1 MKAVLVMY
9 DTLRRD
15 MLGPYGC
22 SWTMTPNFDRLAKRS
37 VVFDQSWVGS
47 MPCMPARRELQSGR
61 PNFYHRSWGP
71 MEPFDDSF
79 PEILRNNGIYTHLV
93 SDHQHYWE
101 DGGCTYHNRYSSWQ
115 AVRGQEGD
123 RWHADLGVAYDRK
136 TVFEARRDMKEPS
149 AHMFHDAVNRTVMDS
164 EERTCQSITFRE
176 GLSFIERNHERDG
189 WFLQIETFD
198 PQRRCIRIRSSE
210 MPSTTST
217 GRRTQK
223 PARTKRPSGM

>member
-1 MKAVLVMY
+1 MKCVLVMY

-15 MLGPYGC
+15 YLAPYGC
-22 SWTMTPNFDRLAKRS
+22 AWTITPNFDRLARHS

-79 PEILRNNGIYTHLV
+79 PEILKNNGIYSHLV

-123 RWHADLGVAYDRK
+123 RWHADLGVAYDRRG
-136 TVFEARRDMKEPS
+136 V
-149 AHMFHDAVNRTVMDS
+149 
-164 EERTCQSITFRE
+164 
-176 GLSFIERNHERDG
+176 
-189 WFLQIETFD
+189 
-198 PQRRCIRIRSSE
+198 
-210 MPSTTST
+210 
-217 GRRTQK
+217 
-223 PARTKRPSGM
+223 